1 MTYDKIAWLF
11 KNDITIRL
19 IRADHAPLIISF
31 IYLAYKQKNRISYQ
45 ERELEGILND
55 YLHTIR
61 SDDQDEYAMPAKQY
75 LLKWVQQGF
84 LRRHYEQGDEPI
96 FDLTPAAENALKW
109 MEDLNKQEFIGTE
122 SRLLHFFSILKEL
135 ALKTNTNVYERIKY
149 LEDQKNKLDQDIA
162 KAKQGTIEIFD
173 DTKIKE
179 RYRYAEETAK
189 RLLGD
194 FRQVEQNFRDLDR
207 DVREKIIK
215 SSATKGELL
224 DDIFQEQDF
233 LWTTDQGKSFKAF
246 WEFLM
251 SRKKQDEL
259 EVLIKTVLELPQVAK
274 IVEESG
280 IKRIKNS
287 LIDAGDKVTRTND
300 GLIEQLRK
308 FVEQKV
314 LSENR
319 RILRS
324 IEEIERILLDE
335 KESKGLSETE
345 FEIDGLFKGNFFLNR
360 LPFSPPKPIKFEK
373 QEAQEGE
380 VETTDDV
387 LFEQFNIDTQ
397 ALKNRIESMLKHQKQ
412 VTLNEIVN
420 KFGITQGIS
429 EVVAFY
435 QIASRHE
442 KHFINAEHE
451 DSFTIMNSKTSKTFS
466 IKLPQ
471 IIFNR

>member
-1 MTYDKIAWLF
+1 
-11 KNDITIRL
+11 
-19 IRADHAPLIISF
+19 
-31 IYLAYKQKNRISYQ
+31 
-45 ERELEGILND
+45 
-55 YLHTIR
+55 
-61 SDDQDEYAMPAKQY
+61 
-75 LLKWVQQGF
+75 
-84 LRRHYEQGDEPI
+84 
-96 FDLTPAAENALKW
+96 
-109 MEDLNKQEFIGTE
+109 
-122 SRLLHFFSILKEL
+122 
-135 ALKTNTNVYERIKY
+135 
-149 LEDQKNKLDQDIA
+149 
-162 KAKQGTIEIFD
+162 
-173 DTKIKE
+173 
-179 RYRYAEETAK
+179 
-189 RLLGD
+189 
-194 FRQVEQNFRDLDR
+194 
-207 DVREKIIK
+207 
-215 SSATKGELL
+215 
-224 DDIFQEQDF
+224 
-233 LWTTDQGKSFKAF
+233 
-246 WEFLM
+246 M

-280 IKRIKNS
+280 IKRIKNN

-397 ALKNRIESMLKHQKQ
+397 ELKNRIESMLKHQKQ